1 MRFAPDL
8 LLGAFLE
15 VEEERF
21 DGKGIRALYDSP
33 DYPLPR
39 RRTAP
44 MPAASIKDAGTTKL
58 HCSLASDLLR
68 AIRTAS
74 SAYLHNAREF
84 SGFPGPPYF
93 RVFQHYRPKADIPL
107 TLTRKH
113 TARGVPRIDAPA
125 LSLARRWRT
134 QNFTRGAQYM
144 FGRAGDGQQPL
155 VIAAPSDEL

>member
-58 HCSLASDLLR
+58 HCPLASDLLR

-74 SAYLHNAREF
+74 SAYLHNAQD
-84 SGFPGPPYF
+84 S
-93 RVFQHYRPKADIPL
+93 RVYR
-107 TLTRKH
+107 
-113 TARGVPRIDAPA
+113 
-125 LSLARRWRT
+125 
-134 QNFTRGAQYM
+134 
-144 FGRAGDGQQPL
+144 GRAIFEFFNTIGQNP
-155 VIAAPSDEL
+155 